1 MLLTQ
6 KKTCL
11 SPAHMKPVASMTG
24 FASATQDLEG
34 GTVGVE
40 LKTVNARFLD
50 LNLRITDELRA
61 TEPLLRESVTAALAR
76 GKVECR
82 VSWQS
87 HQKGI
92 SGQINEPAVRSL
104 AQMAHT
110 LVTLMP
116 NVAPLRAGE
125 VLSWP
130 GVLDTETTYT
140 DETLGQAVKAA
151 LDRALSALKQSRARE
166 GEALRSALLQK
177 CDGID
182 KIVAQLHQSV
192 PTMLAALEKKLNERL
207 QQGLVGPLTGAGV
220 MSAAD
225 INERIRQEVTL
236 YGLRADVDEELNRLA
251 THVQEVR
258 RVLSA
263 GGPVGRRLDFLMQE
277 LNREA
282 NTLGSKASAVEL
294 SQAAI
299 ELKLL
304 IEQMREQI
312 QNLE

>member
-1 MLLTQ
+1 
-6 KKTCL
+6 
-11 SPAHMKPVASMTG
+11 MKPVASMTG
-24 FASATQDLEG
+24 FASTTQALES

-61 TEPLLRESVTAALAR
+61 TEPLIRESLTAALNR

-82 VSWQS
+82 VSWQP
-87 HQKGI
+87 HRTGI
-92 SGQINEPAVRSL
+92 SGQMNEHAVRSL
-104 AQMAHT
+104 AQMSQA
-110 LVTLMP
+110 LAALIP
-116 NVAPLRAGE
+116 NVTPLSAGE

-130 GVLDTETTYT
+130 GVLDTQTMQT
-140 DETLGQAVKAA
+140 DEALSEAVQTA
-151 LDRALSALKQSRARE
+151 LTDALSALKHTRARE

-177 CDGID
+177 CDHID
-182 KIVAQLHQSV
+182 TIVAQLHQSA
-192 PTMLAALEKKLNERL
+192 PAMLAALEKKLSERL
-207 QQGLVGPLTGAGV
+207 QQGLAGPMAGAGT

-258 RVLSA
+258 RVLAA